1 MKVYVVMGG
10 WVDMGETSMKLKV
23 FATEESARAYEKE
36 LLDIYDFVTF
46 KEEEVVE

>member
-23 FATEESARAYEKE
+23 FADEELARAYEKE
-36 LLDIYDFVTF
+36 LLEIYDFTTF